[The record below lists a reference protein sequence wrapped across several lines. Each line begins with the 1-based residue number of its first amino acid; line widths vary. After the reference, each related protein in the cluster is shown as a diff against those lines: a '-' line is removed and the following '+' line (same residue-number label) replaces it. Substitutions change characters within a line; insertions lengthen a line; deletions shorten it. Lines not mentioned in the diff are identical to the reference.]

1 MVKELWSKIFGHA
14 SGGAL
19 ILMYHQVCEK
29 KSDPWD
35 MAVHPENF
43 ASQLYY
49 LRKNF
54 HVVSIDELSNCIMRK
69 KLSKKLIAI
78 TFDDG
83 FEDSYTNAA
92 PMLEWL
98 KLPATFYI
106 PTHAIASRQQFWW
119 EELQTIVLQSEEL
132 PKKVALCVGGH
143 EFQFRFNSDN
153 ILRGK
158 LTREIKNWR
167 ANMPIPN
174 ERIRLYYDLWQYL
187 QPLPYTQQQQALAEI
202 KNWSLLIRP
211 TKNDN
216 GVMSLQQVR
225 KLSENALFRIGAHT
239 VTHARLG
246 SQAVADQAFEIEE
259 SKKVLEGWINK
270 PVTGFAYPYGNYNV
284 ETKKLLHEKGF
295 KYAVSTE
302 GRRVKYTDDRYA
314 LPRIHVK
321 NWKVDEFDKTIR
333 ELSYS

>member
-1 MVKELWSKIFGHA
+1 MFKQLWRKIFGGA
-14 SGGAL
+14 SDEAL

-54 HVVSIDELSNCIMRK
+54 HVVSIDELSNAVVRK
-69 KLSKKLIAI
+69 KLSKKLVAI

-132 PKKVALCVGGH
+132 PKKVGLYVGGRD
-143 EFQFRFNSDN
+143 FQFHFTKDN
-153 ILRGK
+153 VLRGK
-158 LTREIKNWR
+158 LTQEIKYWR
-167 ANMPIPN
+167 VNMPIPN

-187 QPLPYTQQQQALAEI
+187 QPLPYTQQAHAIAEI
-202 KNWSLLIRP
+202 KNWPVVTRP

-216 GVMSLQQVR
+216 AVMTLQQVR
-225 KLSENALFRIGAHT
+225 TLSENPLFRIGAHT
-239 VTHARLG
+239 VTHTRLG

-259 SKKVLEGWINK
+259 SKKVLQSWINK
-270 PVTGFAYPYGNYNV
+270 PVTGFAYPYGNYNT
-284 ETKKLLHEKGF
+284 ETKKLLHEKGY

-302 GRRVKYTDDRYA
+302 PRRVKPSDDRYA

-321 NWKVDEFDKTIR
+321 NWRVDEFDKTIR
-333 ELSYS
+333 ELSFS